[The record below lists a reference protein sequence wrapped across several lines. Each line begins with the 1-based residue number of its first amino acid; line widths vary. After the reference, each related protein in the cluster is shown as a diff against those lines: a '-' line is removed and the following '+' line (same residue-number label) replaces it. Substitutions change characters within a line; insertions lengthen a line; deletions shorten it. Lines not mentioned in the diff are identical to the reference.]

1 MKKIFTLLLV
11 AMTAVVARATDYIVP
26 VRVVV
31 NDVTTEQLGEFSI
44 VENDGLYDISLK
56 NFMLDSENGPMGVGN
71 VELKG
76 IEPYQDG
83 KATLF
88 VTEKEVTMTDGDD
101 PNVVVW
107 MASMLPPVNVLLRG
121 KIEGDLLYMNLY
133 IDLTETMD
141 QIIQVTVGNGYQ
153 MPNPGFE
160 LWHMSDET
168 HVEPKGWHSFESA
181 SGGLASLA
189 GHHLTRSTKAH
200 SGEAC
205 ARIYSSS
212 FFGIIANGTMTT
224 GRLNAGSA
232 IATDVENHAY
242 LDTSRDEVDG
252 AGDPFFVPMYS
263 RPDSVAVWMKF
274 RQGSPNEEHPY
285 ATISAV
291 ITDGTYYQDPEDKE
305 YTNVV
310 AKAKNDKIATTD
322 GEWVRVTAPFVYT
335 ENAVEPKAILVT
347 ISTNA
352 DAGQGSD
359 GDEVLVDDIQLI
371 YNAKATGL
379 KIKGMDVPGFS
390 PDVMVYEMQLDE
402 EITADD
408 IEVDVEGNTAH
419 VLKAVE
425 IVDGNYL
432 CSVSVLTADMSAMS
446 SYVVIVKSSA
456 TAIRSLQTAT
466 NRSATYFTLDGRQ
479 TKTLSPGRIYIR
491 RQADGT
497 VTKVCL

>member
-76 IEPYQDG
+76 VQPYQDG

-88 VTEKEVTMTDGDD
+88 LSMETVTITDGDD

-121 KIEGDLLYMNLY
+121 KIEDEHLYMNLD
-133 IDLTETMD
+133 IDLMETLG
-141 QIIQVTVGNGYQ
+141 QLIQVAVGEGYQ
-153 MPNPGFE
+153 MPNPSFE
-160 LWHMSDET
+160 LWHPSDET
-168 HVEPKGWHSFESA
+168 HVEPDGWHSFETA
-181 SGGLASLA
+181 TGALAA
-189 GHHLTRSTKAH
+189 FGGHHLTKSKNAH

-212 FFGIIANGTMTT
+212 ILGIVANGTMTT
-224 GRLNAGSA
+224 GRLNADA
-232 IATDVENHAY
+232 MIATDPANNAY
-242 LDTSRDEVDG
+242 LDTSMPELDG
-252 AGDPFFVPMYS
+252 AGKPFYIPLYS
-263 RPDSVAVWMKF
+263 RPDSIAVWVRF
-274 RQGSPNEEHPY
+274 RQGSVNPDHPY
-285 ATISAV
+285 ANISAV
-291 ITDGTYYQDPEDKE
+291 ITDGTYYQDPEDKV

-359 GDEVLVDDIQLI
+359 GDEVLVDDIELI
-371 YNAKATGL
+371 YNAKVTGL
-379 KIKGMDVPGFS
+379 KINGQDVPGFS
-390 PDVMVYEMQLDE
+390 PDVFEYEMELEQGVTTE
-402 EITADD
+402 D
-408 IEVDVEGNTAH
+408 IEVVVEGQSTH
-419 VLKAVE
+419 VIK
-425 IVDGNYL
+425 D
-432 CSVSVLTADMSAMS
+432 VSFIDSNVCTVMALGGDMKHMS
-446 SYVVIVKSSA
+446 TYVIREKGSG
-456 TAIRSLQTAT
+456 TGIRSIKTPAGQ
-466 NRSATYFTLDGRQ
+466 SAYYMLDGRQ
-479 TKTLSPGRIYIR
+479 AKTLAPGRIYIR

-497 VTKVCL
+497 VTKILR

>member
-71 VELKG
+71 VELKS
-76 IEPYQDG
+76 IQPYQDG

-88 VTEKEVTMTDGDD
+88 LSMETVTITDGDD

-121 KIEGDLLYMNLY
+121 KIEDEHLYMNLD
-133 IDLTETMD
+133 IDLMETLG
-141 QIIQVTVGNGYQ
+141 QLIQVAVGEGYQ
-153 MPNPGFE
+153 MPNPSFE
-160 LWHMSDET
+160 LWHPSDET
-168 HVEPKGWHSFESA
+168 HVEPDGWHSFETA
-181 SGGLASLA
+181 TGALAA
-189 GHHLTRSTKAH
+189 FGGHHLTKSKNAH

-212 FFGIIANGTMTT
+212 ILGIVANGTMTT
-224 GRLNAGSA
+224 GRLNADA
-232 IATDVENHAY
+232 MIATDPANNAY
-242 LDTSRDEVDG
+242 LDTSMPELDG
-252 AGDPFFVPMYS
+252 AGKPFYIPLYS
-263 RPDSVAVWMKF
+263 RPDSIAVWVRF
-274 RQGSPNEEHPY
+274 RQGSVNPDHPY
-285 ATISAV
+285 ANISAV
-291 ITDGTYYQDPEDKE
+291 ITDGTYYQDPEDKV

-359 GDEVLVDDIQLI
+359 GDEVLVDDIALI
-371 YNAKATGL
+371 YNAKVTGL
-379 KIKGMDVPGFS
+379 KIKGQDVPGFS
-390 PDVMVYEMQLDE
+390 SEVMNYQMELDE
-402 EITADD
+402 EISEDD
-408 IEVDVEGNTAH
+408 IEVTVEGKTAH
-419 VLKAVE
+419 VLKKVA
-425 IVDGNYL
+425 IVNDYYV
-432 CSVSVLTADMSAMS
+432 CSVVALSADMSVMS
-446 SYVVIVKSSA
+446 QYVIDVKSSS
-456 TAIRSLQTAT
+456 TAIRSIKTPAGQ
-466 NRSATYFTLDGRQ
+466 SAYYTLDGRQ
-479 TKTLSPGRIYIR
+479 AKTLAPGRIYIR

-497 VTKVCL
+497 VTKILR

>member
-76 IEPYQDG
+76 VQPYQDG

-88 VTEKEVTMTDGDD
+88 LSMETVTITDGDD

-121 KIEGDLLYMNLY
+121 KIEDEHLYMNLD
-133 IDLTETMD
+133 IDLMETLG
-141 QIIQVTVGNGYQ
+141 QLIQVAVGEGYQ
-153 MPNPGFE
+153 MPNPSFE
-160 LWHMSDET
+160 LWHPSDET
-168 HVEPKGWHSFESA
+168 HVEPDGWHSFETA
-181 SGGLASLA
+181 TGALAA
-189 GHHLTRSTKAH
+189 FGGHHLTKSKNAH
-200 SGEAC
+200 TGESC

-212 FFGIIANGTMTT
+212 ILGIVANGTMTT
-224 GRLNAGSA
+224 GRLNADA
-232 IATDVENHAY
+232 MIATDPANNAY
-242 LDTSRDEVDG
+242 LDTSMPELDG
-252 AGDPFFVPMYS
+252 AGKPFYIPLYS
-263 RPDSVAVWMKF
+263 RPDSIAVWVRF
-274 RQGSPNEEHPY
+274 RQGSVNPEHPY
-285 ATISAV
+285 ANISAV
-291 ITDGTYYQDPEDKE
+291 ITDGTYYQDPEDKV

-359 GDEVLVDDIQLI
+359 GDEVLVDDIELI
-371 YNAKATGL
+371 YNAKVTGL
-379 KIKGMDVPGFS
+379 KIKGQDVPGFS
-390 PDVMVYEMQLDE
+390 PDVFEYEMELEQGVTTE
-402 EITADD
+402 D
-408 IEVDVEGNTAH
+408 IEVVVEGQSTH
-419 VLKAVE
+419 VIK
-425 IVDGNYL
+425 D
-432 CSVSVLTADMSAMS
+432 VSFIDSNVCTVMALGGDMKHMS
-446 SYVVIVKSSA
+446 TYVIREKGSG
-456 TAIRSLQTAT
+456 TGIRSIKTPAGQ
-466 NRSATYFTLDGRQ
+466 SAYYMLDGRQ
-479 TKTLSPGRIYIR
+479 AKTLAPGRIYIR

-497 VTKVCL
+497 VTKILR

>member
-76 IEPYQDG
+76 VQPYQDG

-88 VTEKEVTMTDGDD
+88 LSMETVTITDGDD

-121 KIEGDLLYMNLY
+121 KIEDEHLYMNLD
-133 IDLTETMD
+133 IDLMETLG
-141 QIIQVTVGNGYQ
+141 QLIQVAVGEGYQ
-153 MPNPGFE
+153 MPNPSFE
-160 LWHMSDET
+160 LWHPSDET
-168 HVEPKGWHSFESA
+168 HVEPDGWHSFETA
-181 SGGLASLA
+181 TGALAA
-189 GHHLTRSTKAH
+189 FGGHHLTKSKNAH
-200 SGEAC
+200 SGESC

-212 FFGIIANGTMTT
+212 ILGIVANGTMTT
-224 GRLNAGSA
+224 GRLNADA
-232 IATDVENHAY
+232 MIATDPANNAY
-242 LDTSRDEVDG
+242 LDTSMPELDG
-252 AGDPFFVPMYS
+252 AGKPFYIPLYS
-263 RPDSVAVWMKF
+263 RPDSIAVWVRF
-274 RQGSPNEEHPY
+274 RQGSVNPDHPY
-285 ATISAV
+285 ANISAV
-291 ITDGTYYQDPEDKE
+291 ITDGTYYQDPEDKV

-359 GDEVLVDDIQLI
+359 GDEVLVDDIELI
-371 YNAKATGL
+371 YNAKVTSL
-379 KIKGMDVPGFS
+379 KINGQDVPGFS
-390 PDVMVYEMQLDE
+390 SEVMNYQMELDE
-402 EITADD
+402 EISEDD
-408 IEVDVEGNTAH
+408 IEVTVEGKTAH
-419 VLKAVE
+419 VLKKVA
-425 IVDGNYL
+425 IVNDYYV
-432 CSVSVLTADMSAMS
+432 CSVVALSADMSVMS
-446 SYVVIVKSSA
+446 QYVIDVKSSS
-456 TAIRSLQTAT
+456 TAIRSIKTPAGQ
-466 NRSATYFTLDGRQ
+466 SAYYTLDGRQ
-479 TKTLSPGRIYIR
+479 AKTLAPGRIYIR

-497 VTKVCL
+497 VTKILR

>member
-76 IEPYQDG
+76 VQPYQDG

-88 VTEKEVTMTDGDD
+88 LSMETVTITDGDD

-121 KIEGDLLYMNLY
+121 KIEDEHLYMNLD
-133 IDLTETMD
+133 IDLMETLG
-141 QIIQVTVGNGYQ
+141 QLIQVAVGEGYQ
-153 MPNPGFE
+153 MPNPSFE
-160 LWHMSDET
+160 LWHPSDET
-168 HVEPKGWHSFESA
+168 HVEPDGWHSFETA
-181 SGGLASLA
+181 TGALAA
-189 GHHLTRSTKAH
+189 FGGHHLTKSKNAH
-200 SGEAC
+200 TGESC

-212 FFGIIANGTMTT
+212 ILGIVANGTMTT
-224 GRLNAGSA
+224 GRLNADA
-232 IATDVENHAY
+232 MIATDPANNAY
-242 LDTSRDEVDG
+242 LDTSMPELDG
-252 AGDPFFVPMYS
+252 AGKPFYIPLYS
-263 RPDSVAVWMKF
+263 RPDSIAVWVRF
-274 RQGSPNEEHPY
+274 RQGSVNPEHPY
-285 ATISAV
+285 ANISAV

-359 GDEVLVDDIQLI
+359 GDEVLVDDIELI
-371 YNAKATGL
+371 YNAKVTGL
-379 KIKGMDVPGFS
+379 KINGQDVPGFS
-390 PDVMVYEMQLDE
+390 PDVFEYEMELEQGVTTE
-402 EITADD
+402 D
-408 IEVDVEGNTAH
+408 IEVVVEGQSTH
-419 VLKAVE
+419 VIK
-425 IVDGNYL
+425 D
-432 CSVSVLTADMSAMS
+432 VSFIDSNVCTVMALGGDMKHMS
-446 SYVVIVKSSA
+446 TYVIREKGSG
-456 TAIRSLQTAT
+456 TGIRSIKTPAGQ
-466 NRSATYFTLDGRQ
+466 SAYYMLDGRQ
-479 TKTLSPGRIYIR
+479 AKTLAPGRIYIR

-497 VTKVCL
+497 VTKVRL

>member
-76 IEPYQDG
+76 VQPYQDG

-88 VTEKEVTMTDGDD
+88 LSMETVTITDGDD

-121 KIEGDLLYMNLY
+121 KIEDEHLYMNLD
-133 IDLTETMD
+133 IDLMETLG
-141 QIIQVTVGNGYQ
+141 QLIQVAVGEGYQ
-153 MPNPGFE
+153 MPNPSFE
-160 LWHMSDET
+160 LWHPSDET
-168 HVEPKGWHSFESA
+168 HVEPDGWHSFETA
-181 SGGLASLA
+181 TGALAA
-189 GHHLTRSTKAH
+189 FGGHHLTKSKNAH

-212 FFGIIANGTMTT
+212 ILGIVANGTMTT
-224 GRLNAGSA
+224 GRLNADA
-232 IATDVENHAY
+232 MIATDPANNAY
-242 LDTSRDEVDG
+242 LDTSMPELDG
-252 AGDPFFVPMYS
+252 AGKPFYIPLYS
-263 RPDSVAVWMKF
+263 RPDSIAVWVRF
-274 RQGSPNEEHPY
+274 RQGSVNPDHPY
-285 ATISAV
+285 ANISAV
-291 ITDGTYYQDPEDKE
+291 ITDGTYYQDPEDKV

-359 GDEVLVDDIQLI
+359 GDEVLVDDIELI
-371 YNAKATGL
+371 YNAKVTGL
-379 KIKGMDVPGFS
+379 KINGQDVPGFS
-390 PDVMVYEMQLDE
+390 PDVFEYEMELEQGVTTE
-402 EITADD
+402 D
-408 IEVDVEGNTAH
+408 IEVVVEGQSTH
-419 VLKAVE
+419 VIK
-425 IVDGNYL
+425 D
-432 CSVSVLTADMSAMS
+432 VSFIDSNVCTVMALGGDMKHMS
-446 SYVVIVKSSA
+446 TYVIREKGSG
-456 TAIRSLQTAT
+456 TGIRSIKTPAGQ
-466 NRSATYFTLDGRQ
+466 SAYYMLDGRQ
-479 TKTLSPGRIYIR
+479 AKTLAPGRIYIR

-497 VTKVCL
+497 VTKVRL

>member
-76 IEPYQDG
+76 VQPYQDG

-88 VTEKEVTMTDGDD
+88 LSMETVTITDGDD

-121 KIEGDLLYMNLY
+121 KIEDEHLYMNLD
-133 IDLTETMD
+133 IDLMETLG
-141 QIIQVTVGNGYQ
+141 QLIQVAVGEGYQ
-153 MPNPGFE
+153 MPNPSFE
-160 LWHMSDET
+160 LWHPSDET
-168 HVEPKGWHSFESA
+168 HVEPDGWHSFETA
-181 SGGLASLA
+181 TGALAA
-189 GHHLTRSTKAH
+189 FGGHHLTKSKNAH

-212 FFGIIANGTMTT
+212 ILGIVANGTMTT
-224 GRLNAGSA
+224 GRLNADA
-232 IATDVENHAY
+232 MIATDPANNAY
-242 LDTSRDEVDG
+242 LDTSMPELDG
-252 AGDPFFVPMYS
+252 AGKPFYIPLYS
-263 RPDSVAVWMKF
+263 RPDSIAVWVRF
-274 RQGSPNEEHPY
+274 RQGSVNPEHPY
-285 ATISAV
+285 ANISAV
-291 ITDGTYYQDPEDKE
+291 ITDGTYYQDPEDKV

-335 ENAVEPKAILVT
+335 ENAVEPQAILVT

-359 GDEVLVDDIQLI
+359 GDEVLVDDIELI
-371 YNAKATGL
+371 YNAKVTGL
-379 KIKGMDVPGFS
+379 KINGQDVPGFS
-390 PDVMVYEMQLDE
+390 PDVFEYEMELEQGVTTE
-402 EITADD
+402 D
-408 IEVDVEGNTAH
+408 IEVVVEGQSTH
-419 VLKAVE
+419 VIK
-425 IVDGNYL
+425 D
-432 CSVSVLTADMSAMS
+432 VSFIDSNVCTVMALGGDMKHMS
-446 SYVVIVKSSA
+446 TYVIREKGSG
-456 TAIRSLQTAT
+456 TGIRSIKTPAGQ
-466 NRSATYFTLDGRQ
+466 SAYYMLDGRQ
-479 TKTLSPGRIYIR
+479 AKTLVPGRIYIR

-497 VTKVCL
+497 VTKVRL

>member
-76 IEPYQDG
+76 VQPYQDG

-88 VTEKEVTMTDGDD
+88 LSMETVTITDGDD

-121 KIEGDLLYMNLY
+121 KIEDEHLYMNLD
-133 IDLTETMD
+133 IDLMETLG
-141 QIIQVTVGNGYQ
+141 QLIQVAVGEGYQ
-153 MPNPGFE
+153 MPNPSFE
-160 LWHMSDET
+160 LWHPSDET
-168 HVEPKGWHSFESA
+168 HVEPDGWHSFETA
-181 SGGLASLA
+181 TGALAA
-189 GHHLTRSTKAH
+189 FGGHHLTKSKNAH
-200 SGEAC
+200 TGESC

-212 FFGIIANGTMTT
+212 ILGIVANGTMTT
-224 GRLNAGSA
+224 GRLNADA
-232 IATDVENHAY
+232 MIATDPANNAY
-242 LDTSRDEVDG
+242 LDTSMPELDG
-252 AGDPFFVPMYS
+252 AGKPFYIPLYS
-263 RPDSVAVWMKF
+263 RPDSIAVWVRF
-274 RQGSPNEEHPY
+274 RQGSVNPEHPY
-285 ATISAV
+285 ANISAV

-335 ENAVEPKAILVT
+335 ENAVEPQAILVT

-359 GDEVLVDDIQLI
+359 GDEVLVDDIELI
-371 YNAKATGL
+371 YNAKVTGL
-379 KIKGMDVPGFS
+379 KINGQDVPGFS
-390 PDVMVYEMQLDE
+390 PDVFEYEMELEQGVTTE
-402 EITADD
+402 D
-408 IEVDVEGNTAH
+408 IEVVVEGQSTH
-419 VLKAVE
+419 VIK
-425 IVDGNYL
+425 D
-432 CSVSVLTADMSAMS
+432 VSFIDSNVCTVMALGGDMKHMS
-446 SYVVIVKSSA
+446 TYVIREKGSG
-456 TAIRSLQTAT
+456 TGIRSIKTPAGQ
-466 NRSATYFTLDGRQ
+466 SAYYMLDGRQ
-479 TKTLSPGRIYIR
+479 AKTLAPGRIYIR

-497 VTKVCL
+497 VTKVRL

>member
-76 IEPYQDG
+76 VQPYQDG

-88 VTEKEVTMTDGDD
+88 VTEKEVTITDGDD
-101 PNVVVW
+101 PNVVYW
-107 MASMLPPVNVLLRG
+107 MAGMLPPVNVLLRG
-121 KIEGDLLYMNLY
+121 KIEDEHLYMNLD
-133 IDLTETMD
+133 IDLMETLG
-141 QIIQVTVGNGYQ
+141 QLIQVAVGEGYQ
-153 MPNPGFE
+153 MPNPSFE
-160 LWHMSDET
+160 LWHPSDET
-168 HVEPKGWHSFESA
+168 HVEPDGWHSFETA
-181 SGGLASLA
+181 TGALAA
-189 GHHLTRSTKAH
+189 FGGHHLTKSKNAH

-212 FFGIIANGTMTT
+212 ILGIVANGTMTT
-224 GRLNAGSA
+224 GRLNADA
-232 IATDVENHAY
+232 MIATDPANNAY
-242 LDTSRDEVDG
+242 LDTSMPELDG
-252 AGDPFFVPMYS
+252 AGKPFYIPLYS
-263 RPDSVAVWMKF
+263 RPDSIAVWVRF
-274 RQGSPNEEHPY
+274 RQGSVNPDHPY
-285 ATISAV
+285 ANISAV
-291 ITDGTYYQDPEDKE
+291 ITDGTYYQDPEDKV

-335 ENAVEPKAILVT
+335 ENAVEPKAVLVT

-359 GDEVLVDDIQLI
+359 GDEVLVDDIELI
-371 YNAKATGL
+371 YNAKVTGL
-379 KIKGMDVPGFS
+379 KINGQDVPGFS
-390 PDVMVYEMQLDE
+390 PDVFEYEMELEQGVTTE
-402 EITADD
+402 D
-408 IEVDVEGNTAH
+408 IEVVVEGQSTH
-419 VLKAVE
+419 VIK
-425 IVDGNYL
+425 D
-432 CSVSVLTADMSAMS
+432 VSFIDSNVCTVMALGGDMKHMS
-446 SYVVIVKSSA
+446 TYVIREKGSG
-456 TAIRSLQTAT
+456 TGIRSIKTPAGQ
-466 NRSATYFTLDGRQ
+466 SAYYMLDGRQ
-479 TKTLSPGRIYIR
+479 AKTLAPGRIYIR

-497 VTKVCL
+497 VTKILR

>member
-26 VRVVV
+26 VTVVV
-31 NDVTTEQLGEFSI
+31 NDVTSEQLGEFSI
-44 VENDGLYDISLK
+44 VENDGLYDVSLK
-56 NFMLDSENGPMGVGN
+56 NFILDSENGPMGVGN

-76 IEPYQDG
+76 VQPYQDG

-88 VTEKEVTMTDGDD
+88 LSMETVTITDGDD

-121 KIEGDLLYMNLY
+121 KIEDEHLYMNLD
-133 IDLTETMD
+133 IDLMETLG
-141 QIIQVTVGNGYQ
+141 QLIQVAVGEGYQ
-153 MPNPGFE
+153 MPNPSFE
-160 LWHMSDET
+160 LWHPSDET
-168 HVEPKGWHSFESA
+168 HVEPDGWHSFETA
-181 SGGLASLA
+181 TGALAA
-189 GHHLTRSTKAH
+189 FGGHHLTKSKNAH

-212 FFGIIANGTMTT
+212 ILGIVANGTMTT
-224 GRLNAGSA
+224 GRLNADA
-232 IATDVENHAY
+232 MIATDPANNAY
-242 LDTSRDEVDG
+242 LDTSMPELDG
-252 AGDPFFVPMYS
+252 AGKPFYIPLYS
-263 RPDSVAVWMKF
+263 RPDSIAVWVRF
-274 RQGSPNEEHPY
+274 RQGSVNPEHPY
-285 ATISAV
+285 ANISAV

-359 GDEVLVDDIQLI
+359 GDEVLVDDIALI
-371 YNAKATGL
+371 YNAKVTGL
-379 KIKGMDVPGFS
+379 KIKGQDVPGFS
-390 PDVMVYEMQLDE
+390 PDVFEYEMELEQGVTTE
-402 EITADD
+402 D
-408 IEVDVEGNTAH
+408 IEVVVEGQSTH
-419 VLKAVE
+419 VIK
-425 IVDGNYL
+425 D
-432 CSVSVLTADMSAMS
+432 VSFIDSNVCTVMALGGDMKHMS
-446 SYVVIVKSSA
+446 TYVIREKGSG
-456 TAIRSLQTAT
+456 TGIRSIKTPAGQ
-466 NRSATYFTLDGRQ
+466 SAYYMLDGRQ
-479 TKTLSPGRIYIR
+479 AKTLAPGRIYIR

-497 VTKVCL
+497 VTKVRL

>member
-141 QIIQVTVGNGYQ
+141 QIIQVTVGEGYQ
-153 MPNPGFE
+153 MPNPSFE
-160 LWHMSDET
+160 LWHPSDET
-168 HVEPKGWHSFESA
+168 HVEPDGWHSFETA
-181 SGGLASLA
+181 TGALAA
-189 GHHLTRSTKAH
+189 FGGHHLTKSKNAH
-200 SGEAC
+200 TGESC

-212 FFGIIANGTMTT
+212 ILGIVANGTMTT
-224 GRLNAGSA
+224 GRLNADA
-232 IATDVENHAY
+232 MIATDPANNAY
-242 LDTSRDEVDG
+242 LDTSMPELDG
-252 AGDPFFVPMYS
+252 AGKPFYIPLYS
-263 RPDSVAVWMKF
+263 RPDSIAVWVRF
-274 RQGSPNEEHPY
+274 RQGSVNPEHPY
-285 ATISAV
+285 ANISAV

-335 ENAVEPKAILVT
+335 ENAVEPQAILVT

-359 GDEVLVDDIQLI
+359 GDEVLVDDIELI
-371 YNAKATGL
+371 YNAKVTSL
-379 KIKGMDVPGFS
+379 KINGQDVPGFS
-390 PDVMVYEMQLDE
+390 PDVFEYEMELEQGVTTE
-402 EITADD
+402 D
-408 IEVDVEGNTAH
+408 IEVVVEGQSVH
-419 VLKAVE
+419 VIK
-425 IVDGNYL
+425 D
-432 CSVSVLTADMSAMS
+432 VSFIDSNVCTVMALGGDMKHMS
-446 SYVVIVKSSA
+446 TYVIREKGSG
-456 TAIRSLQTAT
+456 TGIRSIKTPAGQ
-466 NRSATYFTLDGRQ
+466 SAYYTLDGRQ
-479 TKTLSPGRIYIR
+479 AKTLAPGRIYIR

-497 VTKVCL
+497 VTKILR

>member
-76 IEPYQDG
+76 VQPYQDG

-88 VTEKEVTMTDGDD
+88 LSMETVTITDGDD

-121 KIEGDLLYMNLY
+121 KIEDEHLYMNLD
-133 IDLTETMD
+133 IDLMETLG
-141 QIIQVTVGNGYQ
+141 QLIQVAVGEGYQ
-153 MPNPGFE
+153 MPNPSFE
-160 LWHMSDET
+160 LWHPSDET
-168 HVEPKGWHSFESA
+168 HVEPDGWHSFETA
-181 SGGLASLA
+181 TGALAA
-189 GHHLTRSTKAH
+189 FGGHHLTKSKNAH

-212 FFGIIANGTMTT
+212 ILGIVANGTMTT
-224 GRLNAGSA
+224 GRLNADA
-232 IATDVENHAY
+232 MIATDPANNAY
-242 LDTSRDEVDG
+242 LDTSMPELDG
-252 AGDPFFVPMYS
+252 AGKPFYIPLYS
-263 RPDSVAVWMKF
+263 RPDSIAVWVRF
-274 RQGSPNEEHPY
+274 RQGSVNPEHPY
-285 ATISAV
+285 ANISAV

-359 GDEVLVDDIQLI
+359 GDEVLVDDIELI
-371 YNAKATGL
+371 YNAKVTGL
-379 KIKGMDVPGFS
+379 KINGQDVPGFS
-390 PDVMVYEMQLDE
+390 PDVFEYEMELEQGVTTE
-402 EITADD
+402 D
-408 IEVDVEGNTAH
+408 IEVVVEGQSTH
-419 VLKAVE
+419 VIK
-425 IVDGNYL
+425 D
-432 CSVSVLTADMSAMS
+432 VSFIDSNVCTVMALGGDMKHMS
-446 SYVVIVKSSA
+446 TYVIREKGSG
-456 TAIRSLQTAT
+456 TGIRSIKTPAGQ
-466 NRSATYFTLDGRQ
+466 SAYYMLDGRQ
-479 TKTLSPGRIYIR
+479 AKTLAPGRIYIR

-497 VTKVCL
+497 VTKVRL

>member
-76 IEPYQDG
+76 VQPYQDG

-88 VTEKEVTMTDGDD
+88 LSMETVTITDGDD

-121 KIEGDLLYMNLY
+121 KIEDEHLYMNLD
-133 IDLTETMD
+133 IDLMETLG
-141 QIIQVTVGNGYQ
+141 QLIQVAVGEGYQ
-153 MPNPGFE
+153 MPNPSFE
-160 LWHMSDET
+160 LWHPSDET
-168 HVEPKGWHSFESA
+168 HVEPDGWHSFETA
-181 SGGLASLA
+181 TGALAA
-189 GHHLTRSTKAH
+189 FGGHHLTKSKNAH
-200 SGEAC
+200 TGESC

-212 FFGIIANGTMTT
+212 ILGIVANGTMTT
-224 GRLNAGSA
+224 GRLNADAMS
-232 IATDVENHAY
+232 ATDPANNAY
-242 LDTSRDEVDG
+242 LDTSMPELDG
-252 AGDPFFVPMYS
+252 AGKPFYIPLYS
-263 RPDSVAVWMKF
+263 RPDSIAVWVRF
-274 RQGSPNEEHPY
+274 RQGSVNPDHPY
-285 ATISAV
+285 ANISAV
-291 ITDGTYYQDPEDKE
+291 ITDGTYYQDPEDKV

-335 ENAVEPKAILVT
+335 ENAVEPQAILVT

-359 GDEVLVDDIQLI
+359 GDEVLVDDIALI
-371 YNAKATGL
+371 YNAKVTGL
-379 KIKGMDVPGFS
+379 KINGQDVPGFS
-390 PDVMVYEMQLDE
+390 PDVFEYEMELEQGVTTE
-402 EITADD
+402 D
-408 IEVDVEGNTAH
+408 IEVVVEGQSTH
-419 VLKAVE
+419 VIK
-425 IVDGNYL
+425 D
-432 CSVSVLTADMSAMS
+432 VSFIDSNVCTVMALGGDMKHMS
-446 SYVVIVKSSA
+446 TYVIREKGSG
-456 TAIRSLQTAT
+456 TGIRSIKTPAGQ
-466 NRSATYFTLDGRQ
+466 SAYYTLDGRQ
-479 TKTLSPGRIYIR
+479 AKTLAPGRIYIR

-497 VTKVCL
+497 VTKVRL

>member
-76 IEPYQDG
+76 VQPYQDG

-88 VTEKEVTMTDGDD
+88 LSMETVTITDGDD

-121 KIEGDLLYMNLY
+121 KIEDEHLYMNLD
-133 IDLTETMD
+133 IDLMETLG
-141 QIIQVTVGNGYQ
+141 QLIQVAVGEGYQ
-153 MPNPGFE
+153 MPNPSFE
-160 LWHMSDET
+160 LWHPSDET
-168 HVEPKGWHSFESA
+168 HVEPDGWHSFETA
-181 SGGLASLA
+181 TGALAA
-189 GHHLTRSTKAH
+189 FGGHHLTKSKNAH

-212 FFGIIANGTMTT
+212 ILGIVANGTMTT
-224 GRLNAGSA
+224 GRLNADA
-232 IATDVENHAY
+232 MIATDPANNAY
-242 LDTSRDEVDG
+242 LDTSMPELDG
-252 AGDPFFVPMYS
+252 AGKPFYIPLYS
-263 RPDSVAVWMKF
+263 RPDSIAVWVRF
-274 RQGSPNEEHPY
+274 RQGSVNPDHPY
-285 ATISAV
+285 ANISAV
-291 ITDGTYYQDPEDKE
+291 ITDGTYYQDPEDKV

-359 GDEVLVDDIQLI
+359 GDEVLVDDIALI
-371 YNAKATGL
+371 YNAKVTGL
-379 KIKGMDVPGFS
+379 KIKGQDVPGFS
-390 PDVMVYEMQLDE
+390 SEVMNYQMELDE
-402 EITADD
+402 EIKKVA
-408 IEVDVEGNTAH
+408 
-419 VLKAVE
+419 
-425 IVDGNYL
+425 IVNDYYV
-432 CSVSVLTADMSAMS
+432 CSVVALSADMSVMS
-446 SYVVIVKSSA
+446 QYVIDVKSSS
-456 TAIRSLQTAT
+456 TAIRSIKTPAGQ
-466 NRSATYFTLDGRQ
+466 SAYYTLDGRQ
-479 TKTLSPGRIYIR
+479 AKTLAPGRIYIR

-497 VTKVCL
+497 VTKILR

>member
-76 IEPYQDG
+76 VQPYQDG

-88 VTEKEVTMTDGDD
+88 LSMETVTITDGDD

-121 KIEGDLLYMNLY
+121 KIEDEHLYMNLD
-133 IDLTETMD
+133 IDLMETLG
-141 QIIQVTVGNGYQ
+141 QLIQVAVGEGYQ
-153 MPNPGFE
+153 MPNPSFE
-160 LWHMSDET
+160 LWHPSDET
-168 HVEPKGWHSFESA
+168 HVEPDGWHSFETA
-181 SGGLASLA
+181 TGALAA
-189 GHHLTRSTKAH
+189 FGGHHLTKSKNAH
-200 SGEAC
+200 SGESC

-212 FFGIIANGTMTT
+212 ILGIVANGTMTT
-224 GRLNAGSA
+224 GRLNADA
-232 IATDVENHAY
+232 MIATDPANNAY
-242 LDTSRDEVDG
+242 LDTSMPELDG
-252 AGDPFFVPMYS
+252 AGKPFYIPLYS
-263 RPDSVAVWMKF
+263 RPDSIAVWVRF
-274 RQGSPNEEHPY
+274 RQGSVNPDHPY
-285 ATISAV
+285 ANISAV
-291 ITDGTYYQDPEDKE
+291 ITDGTYYQDPEDKV

-335 ENAVEPKAILVT
+335 ENAVEPQAILVT

-359 GDEVLVDDIQLI
+359 GDEVLVDDIELI
-371 YNAKATGL
+371 YNAKVTGL
-379 KIKGMDVPGFS
+379 KINGQDVPGFS
-390 PDVMVYEMQLDE
+390 PDVFEYEMELEQGVTTE
-402 EITADD
+402 D
-408 IEVDVEGNTAH
+408 IEVVVEGQSTH
-419 VLKAVE
+419 VIK
-425 IVDGNYL
+425 D
-432 CSVSVLTADMSAMS
+432 VSFIDSNVCTVMALGGDMKHMS
-446 SYVVIVKSSA
+446 TYVIREKGSG
-456 TAIRSLQTAT
+456 TGIRSIKTPAGQ
-466 NRSATYFTLDGRQ
+466 SAYYMLDGRQ
-479 TKTLSPGRIYIR
+479 AKTLAPGRIYIR

-497 VTKVCL
+497 VTKVRL

>member
-76 IEPYQDG
+76 VQPYQDG

-88 VTEKEVTMTDGDD
+88 LSMETVTITDGDD

-121 KIEGDLLYMNLY
+121 KIEDEHLYMNLD
-133 IDLTETMD
+133 IDLMETLG
-141 QIIQVTVGNGYQ
+141 QLIQVAVGEGYQ
-153 MPNPGFE
+153 MPNPSFE
-160 LWHMSDET
+160 LWHPSDET
-168 HVEPKGWHSFESA
+168 HVEPDGWHSFETA
-181 SGGLASLA
+181 TGALAA
-189 GHHLTRSTKAH
+189 FGGHHLTKSKNAH
-200 SGEAC
+200 SGESC

-212 FFGIIANGTMTT
+212 ILGIVANGTMTT
-224 GRLNAGSA
+224 GRLNADAMS
-232 IATDVENHAY
+232 ATDPANNAY
-242 LDTSRDEVDG
+242 LDTSMPDLDG
-252 AGDPFFVPMYS
+252 AGKPFYIPLYS
-263 RPDSVAVWMKF
+263 RPDSIAVWVRF
-274 RQGSPNEEHPY
+274 RQGSVNPDHPY
-285 ATISAV
+285 ANISAV
-291 ITDGTYYQDPEDKE
+291 ITDGTYYQDPEDKV

-335 ENAVEPKAILVT
+335 ENDVEPQAILVT

-359 GDEVLVDDIQLI
+359 GDEVLVDDIALI
-371 YNAKATGL
+371 YNAKVTGL
-379 KIKGMDVPGFS
+379 KIKGQDVPGFS
-390 PDVMVYEMQLDE
+390 SEVMNYQMELDE
-402 EITADD
+402 EISEDD
-408 IEVDVEGNTAH
+408 IEVTVEGKTAH
-419 VLKAVE
+419 VLKKVA
-425 IVDGNYL
+425 IVNDYYV
-432 CSVSVLTADMSAMS
+432 CSVVALSADMSVMS
-446 SYVVIVKSSA
+446 QYVIDVKSSS
-456 TAIRSLQTAT
+456 TAIRSIKTPAGQ
-466 NRSATYFTLDGRQ
+466 SAYYTLDGRQ
-479 TKTLSPGRIYIR
+479 AKTLAPGRIYIR

-497 VTKVCL
+497 VTKILR

>member
-26 VRVVV
+26 VTVVV
-31 NDVTTEQLGEFSI
+31 NDVTSEQLGEFSI
-44 VENDGLYDISLK
+44 VENDGLYDVNLK
-56 NFMLDSENGPMGVGN
+56 NFILDSENGPMGVGN

-76 IEPYQDG
+76 IQPYQDG

-88 VTEKEVTMTDGDD
+88 VTEKEVTITDGDD
-101 PNVVVW
+101 PNVVYW
-107 MASMLPPVNVLLRG
+107 MAGMLPPVNVLLRG
-121 KIEGDLLYMNLY
+121 KIEDEHLYMNLY
-133 IDLTETMD
+133 IDLMETMD
-141 QIIQVTVGNGYQ
+141 QIIQVTVGEGYQ

-160 LWHMSDET
+160 MWHSSDET
-168 HVEPKGWHSFESA
+168 HVEPNGWHSFESA
-181 SGGLASLA
+181 TGGLETLA
-189 GHHLTRSTKAH
+189 GHHLTKSKNAH

-232 IATDVENHAY
+232 IATDLENHAY
-242 LDTSRDEVDG
+242 LDTSRTDEVDG
-252 AGDPFFVPMYS
+252 AGNLFYIPLYS

-274 RQGSPNEEHPY
+274 RQGSDNPDHPY

-310 AKAKNDKIATTD
+310 ARAKNNKIATTD

-335 ENAVEPKAILVT
+335 ENSVDPQAVLIT

-352 DAGQGSD
+352 DPGQGSD
-359 GDEVLVDDIQLI
+359 GDEVLVDDIELI
-371 YNAKATGL
+371 YNAKVTGL
-379 KIKGMDVPGFS
+379 KINGQDVPGFS
-390 PDVMVYEMQLDE
+390 PDVFEYEMELEQGVTTE
-402 EITADD
+402 D
-408 IEVDVEGNTAH
+408 IEVVVEGQSTH
-419 VLKAVE
+419 VIK
-425 IVDGNYL
+425 D
-432 CSVSVLTADMSAMS
+432 VSFIDSNVCTVMALGGDMKHMS
-446 SYVVIVKSSA
+446 TYVIREKGSG
-456 TAIRSLQTAT
+456 TGIRSIKTPAGQ
-466 NRSATYFTLDGRQ
+466 SAYYTLDGRQ
-479 TKTLSPGRIYIR
+479 AKTLAPGRIYIR

-497 VTKVCL
+497 VTKVRL

>member
-76 IEPYQDG
+76 VQPYQDG

-88 VTEKEVTMTDGDD
+88 LSMETVTITDGDD

-121 KIEGDLLYMNLY
+121 KIEDEHLYMNLD
-133 IDLTETMD
+133 IDLMETLG
-141 QIIQVTVGNGYQ
+141 QLIQVAVGEGYQ
-153 MPNPGFE
+153 MPNPSFE
-160 LWHMSDET
+160 LWHPSDET
-168 HVEPKGWHSFESA
+168 HVEPDGWHSFETA
-181 SGGLASLA
+181 TGALAA
-189 GHHLTRSTKAH
+189 FGGHHLTKSKNAH
-200 SGEAC
+200 TGESC

-212 FFGIIANGTMTT
+212 ILGIVANGTMTT
-224 GRLNAGSA
+224 GRLNADA
-232 IATDVENHAY
+232 MIATDPANNAY
-242 LDTSRDEVDG
+242 LDTSMPELDG
-252 AGDPFFVPMYS
+252 AGKPFYIPLYS
-263 RPDSVAVWMKF
+263 RPDSIAVWVRF
-274 RQGSPNEEHPY
+274 RQGSVNPEHPY
-285 ATISAV
+285 ANISAV
-291 ITDGTYYQDPEDKE
+291 ITDGTYYQDPEDKV

-335 ENAVEPKAILVT
+335 ENDVEPQAILVT

-359 GDEVLVDDIQLI
+359 GDEVLVDDIELI
-371 YNAKATGL
+371 YNAKVTGL
-379 KIKGMDVPGFS
+379 KIKGQDVPGFS
-390 PDVMVYEMQLDE
+390 PDVFEYEMELEQGVTTE
-402 EITADD
+402 D
-408 IEVDVEGNTAH
+408 IEVVVEGQSTH
-419 VLKAVE
+419 VIK
-425 IVDGNYL
+425 D
-432 CSVSVLTADMSAMS
+432 VSFIDSNVCTVMALGGDMKHMS
-446 SYVVIVKSSA
+446 TYVIREKGSG
-456 TAIRSLQTAT
+456 TGIRSIKTPAGQ
-466 NRSATYFTLDGRQ
+466 SAYYMLDGRQ
-479 TKTLSPGRIYIR
+479 AKTLAPGRIYIR

-497 VTKVCL
+497 VTKVRL